1 MSALALVVAAILLI
15 LVVLPAEVGWDPTG
29 VGAALGFTALGDA
42 SPDLADAPVGSH
54 FTADAPPKSET
65 LEVPLA
71 AEEEMELKFV
81 MKEGATLLYSWQTD
95 GASIYS
101 DLHADPFGGL
111 GGEDHRYREDE
122 AATGGRGSITAPY
135 GGNHGWYWRNP
146 TAEPVT
152 VTLEVQGYYSVVKEM
167 RAPGA

>member
-1 MSALALVVAAILLI
+1 MSGLAALVAAVLLV

-29 VGAALGFTALGDA
+29 IGGALGFTALGNLE
-42 SPDLADAPVGSH
+42 SDLSDAPVGSH
-54 FTADAPPKSET
+54 FSADRPLKAET

-71 AEEEMELKFV
+71 PEEEMELKFV

-101 DLHADPFGGL
+101 DLHADPIGGL
-111 GGEDHRYREDE
+111 DGEDHRYREDE
-122 AATGGRGSITAPY
+122 STTGGRGSITAPY
-135 GGNHGWYWRNP
+135 TGNHGWYWLNR
-146 TAEPVT
+146 TAEPVI
-152 VTLEVQGYYSVVKEM
+152 VTLEVQGYYSVIKET